1 MQGLVCDVGRKG
13 VRLEAFSDSDLGPDE
28 VIIRIQAAG
37 ICGSDLP
44 MYRGFKTQ
52 DVVEA
57 GQHII
62 GHEPAGVIE
71 AAGKNVRNYKV
82 GDRVSV
88 YHLTGCGDCFYC
100 RQGLYQYCLTTRKFM
115 GFHLHG
121 GDADFLHC
129 DSKYLVP
136 IPAQV
141 STIDAAVSAC
151 AGGTAFAALK
161 KCKNVSGTTVAVFGL
176 GPVGL
181 AAVTL
186 ALSMGATVIG
196 TDRVKTRLEIARKI
210 GCQHVIDITSID
222 VAEAIQNITKGL
234 GVQAVFEC
242 SGSPEAQG
250 VAIQIASVGGRVILV
265 GHNHHLVI
273 DPSDQLIIKRE
284 VGLIGSW
291 IFSRADLCDLL
302 NHLAEKRV
310 SFEPIV
316 SHTFSLSRA
325 EEAFSLFD
333 AGNTGKLILIP

>member
-1 MQGLVCDVGRKG
+1 MQGLVCDSGRKG
-13 VRLEAFSDSDLGPDE
+13 VRLETFPDSNLGPDDAL
-28 VIIRIQAAG
+28 IRIQAAG

-52 DVVEA
+52 DVIEA

-62 GHEPAGVIE
+62 GHEAGGVIE
-71 AAGKNVRNYKV
+71 ATGRNVRVYKV

-88 YHLTGCGDCFYC
+88 YHLTGCGNCFYC
-100 RQGLYQYCLTTRKFM
+100 QQGLYQYCINTRQFI

-121 GDADFLHC
+121 GDADFLYC

-136 IPAQV
+136 IPEQV

-161 KCKNVSGTTVAVFGL
+161 KCGDISGATLAVFGL

-181 AAVTL
+181 AVVTL

-196 TDRVKTRLEIARKI
+196 MDKIKTRLEIARKI
-210 GCQHVIDITSID
+210 GCNHVIDITSTD
-222 VAEAIQNITKGL
+222 TAAAINNLTKGL
-234 GVQAVFEC
+234 GVPCIIEC
-242 SGSPEAQG
+242 SGSPDAQNT
-250 VAIQIASVGGRVILV
+250 AIQIASVRGRAILV
-265 GHNHHLVI
+265 GHNHHLTI

-291 IFSRADLCDLL
+291 IFSRTDLCDLL
-302 NHLAEKRV
+302 SYLAEKQV
-310 SFEPIV
+310 SFESIV
-316 SHTFSLSRA
+316 SHTFPLSKA

-333 AGNTGKLILIP
+333 AGDTGKLILIP